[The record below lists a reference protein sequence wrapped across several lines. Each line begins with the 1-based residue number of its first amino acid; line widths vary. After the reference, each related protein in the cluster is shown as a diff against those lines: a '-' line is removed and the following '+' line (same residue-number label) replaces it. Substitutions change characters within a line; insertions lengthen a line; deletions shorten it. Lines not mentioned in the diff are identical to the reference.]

1 MEVVNISARLFLACR
16 RRAEVLGEF
25 RFCLQ
30 PGRRPTAVALCVAA
44 VVAVMVVTVMT
55 PVVASVLA

>member
-1 MEVVNISARLFLACR
+1 
-16 RRAEVLGEF
+16 LGEF
-25 RFCLQ
+25 RFCFQ
-30 PGRRPTAVALCVAA
+30 PRRRLPAAALSVAA